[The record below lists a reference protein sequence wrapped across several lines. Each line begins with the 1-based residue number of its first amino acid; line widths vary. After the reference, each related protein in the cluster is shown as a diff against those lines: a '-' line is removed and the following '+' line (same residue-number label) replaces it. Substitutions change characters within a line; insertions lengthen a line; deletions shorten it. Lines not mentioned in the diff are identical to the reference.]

1 MLKYGF
7 FNSVNGDRTYDADD
21 ISNFFFNL
29 ISDGVF
35 VNPSASLQVTAY
47 SGMTVAIEPGY
58 GMIKAKYITND
69 SPFYLTL
76 DSADPT
82 NPRLDRIVL
91 GLNYADR
98 SITAYVKKGTAAS
111 SPTAPVLTRTAG
123 VLWEISLATIS
134 VSAGAT
140 AITQADITDDRGNS
154 ELCGYVTG
162 MIQQI
167 DTSALFAQFTAAFYQ
182 WFNNL
187 TESLTVEVSAQCF
200 TETYTTTVANTI
212 TIPITLDS
220 FNASLDSVAVYI
232 SGLRLTPQADYT
244 VSGSTITL
252 TNAISEIGTV
262 VVIDIIKNGT
272 QSPEIE
278 PVSAM
283 LVAES
288 AGDSI
293 IGNAQKEEE

>member
-35 VNPSASLQVTAY
+35 VNPSTSLQVTAY
-47 SGMTVAIEPGY
+47 SGMTVAIAPGY

-98 SITAYVKKGTAAS
+98 SIAAYVKKGTAAS

-134 VSAGAT
+134 VSAEASNL
-140 AITQADITDDRGNS
+140 TQADITDDRADS
-154 ELCGYVTG
+154 SLCGYVTG

-167 DTSALFAQFTAAFYQ
+167 DTSTLFAQFTSAFYN
-182 WFNNL
+182 WFNAL
-187 TESLTVEVSAQCF
+187 TQSLTVDVSAQCETF
-200 TETYTTTVANTI
+200 TYTTTAANTV
-212 TIPITLDS
+212 TIPIPIEGFNENTDS
-220 FNASLDSVAVYI
+220 IAVYV
-232 SGLRLTPQADYT
+232 SGLRITPEIDFT
-244 VSGSTITL
+244 ISGSMITL
-252 TNAISEIGTV
+252 TKAISEIGTV
-262 VVIDIIKNGT
+262 VVVDIIKNGV

-278 PVSAM
+278 PVSAL
-283 LVAES
+283 LVADS

-293 IGNAQKEEE
+293 IGNAQKAEE